1 MIRGFR
7 DFVGYI
13 DERVQCYPFMNEMTG
28 LYKGLIEIWDEAEP
42 DDLSPLFYI
51 SDETLMSLRLT
62 KDDENSLSLRERVRV
77 RVGLFSDETISNG
90 FPLFNKNRIGDTDF
104 SNSVRIAEKII
115 RIIEKWKR
123 EEATDIKDL
132 SMKQI
137 EDFIREG
144 LYRDERYKN
153 VVLKWI
159 LKPSFLYT
167 LSRVKIDTSSW
178 EDGRC
183 PVCYSPPYMAI
194 VDKVIA
200 ETEDI
205 VKKELTGRTQLRCLS
220 CCFCGYRWLYHLT
233 GCPACGN
240 NKPGKLGFFS
250 DGSDCEQGTRAIS
263 CEECKTYIK
272 TVFIN
277 CRTDGRGR
285 EELDMDIEDVVT
297 IPLDMVAHQRGYLA
311 ICQK

>member
-1 MIRGFR
+1 MVRGFR
-7 DFVGYI
+7 DFAGYI
-13 DERVQCYPFMNEMTG
+13 DNRVQCYPFMNEMTG
-28 LYKGLIEIWDEAEP
+28 LYKGLIEIWDEADP
-42 DDLSPLFYI
+42 DDLSPLF
-51 SDETLMSLRLT
+51 SKEHENPPPLNPLPQGEGRL
-62 KDDENSLSLRERVRV
+62 EGV
-77 RVGLFSDETISNG
+77 
-90 FPLFNKNRIGDTDF
+90 PLFNKNRIGDIDF
-104 SNSVRIAEKII
+104 TNSVSTAKKII
-115 RIIEKWKR
+115 NLIEKENK
-123 EEATDIKDL
+123 ETAVVNKDL
-132 SMKQI
+132 LMKEI

-297 IPLDMVAHQRGYLA
+297 IPLDMIAHQRGYIA

>member
-1 MIRGFR
+1 MVRGFR
-7 DFVGYI
+7 DFAGYI
-13 DERVQCYPFMNEMTG
+13 DNRVQCYPFMNEMTG

-144 LYRDERYKN
+144 LYRDEKYRN
-153 VVLKWI
+153 IVLKWI
-159 LKPSFLYT
+159 LKPSFIYSLN
-167 LSRVKIDTSSW
+167 KIEIDASSW
-178 EDGRC
+178 DVGRC
-183 PVCYSPPYMAI
+183 PLCYSPSGMAI
-194 VDKVIA
+194 VDGKIQQ
-200 ETEDI
+200 
-205 VKKELTGRTQLRCLS
+205 RYLS
-220 CCFCGYRWLYHLT
+220 CCFCGFRWVCHLT
-233 GCPACGN
+233 GCPSCGN
-240 NKPGKLGFFS
+240 NKPEKLGFFS

-263 CEECKTYIK
+263 CEECKTYLK

-297 IPLDMVAHQRGYLA
+297 IPLDMIAHQRGYIA
-311 ICQK
+311 ICQR

>member
-1 MIRGFR
+1 MVRGFR
-7 DFVGYI
+7 DFAGYI
-13 DERVQCYPFMNEMTG
+13 DNRVQCYPFMNEMTG
-28 LYKGLIEIWDEAEP
+28 LYKGLIEIWDEADP

-51 SDETLMSLRLT
+51 ADETPPPLTPSSYLPPHGGEKLGRELIVALPQGEGRL
-62 KDDENSLSLRERVRV
+62 E
-77 RVGLFSDETISNG
+77 GI
-90 FPLFNKNRIGDTDF
+90 PMFNKNRIGDIDF
-104 SNSVRIAEKII
+104 TNSVSTAEKII

>member
-1 MIRGFR
+1 
-7 DFVGYI
+7 
-13 DERVQCYPFMNEMTG
+13 
-28 LYKGLIEIWDEAEP
+28 
-42 DDLSPLFYI
+42 
-51 SDETLMSLRLT
+51 
-62 KDDENSLSLRERVRV
+62 
-77 RVGLFSDETISNG
+77 
-90 FPLFNKNRIGDTDF
+90 
-104 SNSVRIAEKII
+104 
-115 RIIEKWKR
+115 
-123 EEATDIKDL
+123 
-132 SMKQI
+132 MKEI

-297 IPLDMVAHQRGYLA
+297 IPLDMIAHQRGYIA

>member
-1 MIRGFR
+1 MVRGFR
-7 DFVGYI
+7 DFAGYI
-13 DERVQCYPFMNEMTG
+13 DNRVQCYPFMNEMTG

-90 FPLFNKNRIGDTDF
+90 FPLFNKNRIGDIDF
-104 SNSVRIAEKII
+104 TNSVSTAKKII
-115 RIIEKWKR
+115 NLIEKENK
-123 EEATDIKDL
+123 ETAVVNKDL
-132 SMKQI
+132 LMKEI

-263 CEECKTYIK
+263 CEECKTYLK

-277 CRTDGRGR
+277 CRTDGRSR